1 MKPGN
6 QIVMIM
12 VLIPTDEIVWEMSVS
27 DFDLSCPPL

>member
-1 MKPGN
+1 
-6 QIVMIM
+6 MIM